1 MCFGICV
8 CSFLHAHAQKVTVD
22 ASIDSLQILIGEQTK
37 LKLEVSAD
45 ANSKLQIPV
54 FNDTIVSGVEVVEVS
69 KADTQLL
76 NKGSRMLISQEYT
89 ITSFDSALYFIPPIE
104 VEAENE
110 IFKSQ
115 PLALKVYSVPVDTLH
130 PEAFFGPKEIR
141 KISLNWSDIQS
152 IVLSLL
158 FGLILGGLEFYLYK
172 RFRDNKPIIRRIKVE
187 PKIPAHQQALQ
198 KIEEIKSN
206 SNLRH
211 SDLKGY
217 YTELTDVLRNYM
229 KDRFHFN
236 AMEMT
241 STEIIERLKAEENQQ
256 FIEELKELFITA
268 DLVKFAKHLPL
279 MNENDSNLVNAIDFI
294 QGTKVEVDPTT
305 KPEPTEI
312 TVVEHR
318 SKRVHYTLLASLV
331 VIAIAVFVCGFII
344 VKGIYFLYF

>member
-1 MCFGICV
+1 MCFGISV
-8 CSFLHAHAQKVTVD
+8 CSLLHAHAQKVTVD

-37 LKLEVSAD
+37 IKLEVSAD
-45 ANSKLQIPV
+45 ANSKLRIPV
-54 FNDTIVSGVEVVEVS
+54 FNDTIVKGVEIVEVS

-76 NKGSRMLISQEYT
+76 NKGSRMLISQEYI

-104 VEAENE
+104 VEAGNE

-141 KISLNWSDIQS
+141 KISINWDDIRS
-152 IVLSLL
+152 VVLSLL
-158 FGLILGGLEFYLYK
+158 LGLIFIFLEFYLYK

-187 PKIPAHQQALQ
+187 PKLPAHQQALQ

-256 FIEELKELFITA
+256 FIEELKELFVTA
-268 DLVKFAKHLPL
+268 DLVKFAKHLPM

-294 QGTKVEVDPTT
+294 QGTKEEVDPNT

-318 SKRVHYTLLASLV
+318 SKKVHFTLLATTV
-331 VIAIAVFVCGFII
+331 VIAIAVFVCGYII
-344 VKGIYFLYF
+344 VKGIYYLYF